1 MLKHINRMD
10 WVWPL
15 GRHGGQNQEFKAIL
29 CYTLNCRPA
38 WATWDQYQKTTLQNS
53 SQCALQWGDPE
64 CAPVCSPES
73 VLVTPFLAVHLP
85 LPSSLWLSPGQNH
98 SHLFL
103 AEHHLLRP
111 ARDHLEAKMPAPEV
125 TPDKLP
131 NG

>member
-1 MLKHINRMD
+1 M
-10 WVWPL
+10 
-15 GRHGGQNQEFKAIL
+15 GRIRSSGPSSVTQSTAGQPGVPG
-29 CYTLNCRPA
+29 T
-38 WATWDQYQKTTLQNS
+38 QYQKTILQNS

-73 VLVTPFLAVHLP
+73 VLVIPFLAVHLP

-111 ARDHLEAKMPAPEV
+111 ARDHLEAKMLAPEV